1 MVVVVVVLPA
11 AVACT
16 KTAKGNTAIVRHHHV
31 ILDNEYGDD
40 DDDDD
45 CDDGD
50 KEGIV
55 LLNVVGGKIQSRKLH
70 RYSTTTS
77 LEGMQ
82 ATGND
87 CFVSDDVA
95 TTVQCSTR
103 TTPCCYT
110 LLVVLF

>member
-31 ILDNEYGDD
+31 ILDNEYGD

-87 CFVSDDVA
+87 CFVSDVVA